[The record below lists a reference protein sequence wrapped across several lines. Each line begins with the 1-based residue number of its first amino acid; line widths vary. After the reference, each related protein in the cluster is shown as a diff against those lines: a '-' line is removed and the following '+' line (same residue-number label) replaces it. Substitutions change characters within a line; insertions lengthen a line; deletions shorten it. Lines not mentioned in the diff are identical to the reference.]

1 MTSSDDENDGV
12 GYRRPPRATR
22 FKKGQSG
29 NPQGRPRRARNIAT
43 ELRVALDAK
52 IAVRENGK
60 AVKLSKG
67 AALAKSIVARAL
79 NGDMRAFDAI
89 LRILPDRFATI
100 EPPDT
105 QQGLTADE
113 QAIVER
119 LVTRRLN
126 QAAHSTQPRPTKAAA
141 SRLPLK
147 KLQGLTKRRR
157 SLQLMRRRMTN
168 TARRTT
174 MNDLSQREL
183 DILTRSDFTMFAERA
198 LLILVPGYCHFPYVA
213 LLCAYLRAMV
223 ESRLQNLVVNLPPRH
238 GKSAIGIAFVA
249 FYLGKHP
256 DRHVIVASHSEIL
269 AKDLASKTMD
279 LMQSDFYARIFPET
293 KIRPDAAPVM
303 DFKTTA
309 GGGRLAAGMTTS
321 VTGRGTTYSCSMI
334 RCQHKMPTPQKS
346 GKT

>member
-126 QAAHSTQPRPTKAAA
+126 QAAHFNPTQTNQSGSQPAAA
-141 SRLPLK
+141 EEASGPHQEEAFPPTHETPHDK
-147 KLQGLTKRRR
+147 HGQE
-157 SLQLMRRRMTN
+157 
-168 TARRTT
+168 
-174 MNDLSQREL
+174 NDNE
-183 DILTRSDFTMFAERA
+183 
-198 LLILVPGYCHFPYVA
+198 
-213 LLCAYLRAMV
+213 
-223 ESRLQNLVVNLPPRH
+223 
-238 GKSAIGIAFVA
+238 
-249 FYLGKHP
+249 
-256 DRHVIVASHSEIL
+256 
-269 AKDLASKTMD
+269 
-279 LMQSDFYARIFPET
+279 
-293 KIRPDAAPVM
+293 
-303 DFKTTA
+303 
-309 GGGRLAAGMTTS
+309 
-321 VTGRGTTYSCSMI
+321 
-334 RCQHKMPTPQKS
+334 
-346 GKT
+346 